1 MEALSGIGT
10 CVGSCLCLARVPS
23 GEPKLWDYGVVVGYS
38 WREPAGSNVLHCVFP
53 DGPADVPF
61 DENSLLDF
69 APETYALR
77 PCYRRAVCDVMPRE
91 MVTLNE
97 KRIATL
103 MAPVPLFD
111 LESSSVVKIRIQ
123 YILDYVY
130 YKEGRHRVP
139 QSVQFGFTIFDD
151 NIPDSAGMGS
161 GLTTTLSRTAELLSN
176 STPVPFL
183 IDQLNDS
190 DVDDSVDASANTL
203 QTPRIQTVT
212 GKRKRVGAA
221 VSDELASGD
230 AELVRL
236 LDLKETVGVNSALA
250 GDIDQLISFKK
261 TALGLGSGSDLI
273 ARASESSSNFRPTDT
288 QRVIHHHLVNG
299 KFVSLSP

>member
-69 APETYALR
+69 APETSSRKSSVIFQSLHCPIVDETTR
-77 PCYRRAVCDVMPRE
+77 
-91 MVTLNE
+91 
-97 KRIATL
+97 
-103 MAPVPLFD
+103 VPLFD